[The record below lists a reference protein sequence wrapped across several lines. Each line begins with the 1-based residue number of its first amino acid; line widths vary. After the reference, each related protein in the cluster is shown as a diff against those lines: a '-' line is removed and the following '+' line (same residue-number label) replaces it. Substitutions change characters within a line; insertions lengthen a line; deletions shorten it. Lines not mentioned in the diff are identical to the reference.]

1 LGQWELAKL
10 VDPIGATVLM
20 ELSRVWTPAEK
31 STVLVGLQGSLL
43 ANRVVWITIA
53 VGVLALTH
61 FRVSLAHHVARTW
74 WRRRAAGL
82 EDVPRPVGTT
92 RAAPRVER
100 TFGIVTNLRQ
110 TLAVARESL
119 QTIVTS
125 WGAMAAALLALALVV
140 ASGTQIEHM
149 GVPLVATS
157 ARTVRLLSDR
167 LTNPQELMSLMVP
180 LLVIYFAGELIWRE
194 REARLHEIA
203 DSAPVPEWVSAVG
216 RFLGLSLALVA
227 AQALMMGAGLLIQ
240 VVQGHY
246 DFELGLYARILFGL
260 QLPDY
265 LLFALLALVVHTL
278 VNHKY
283 VGHLVLVC
291 AYAFMALSPAIGIE
305 HRLLVYGS
313 DPGWAYSD
321 IRGFEPFIGPWLWF
335 KFYWSAW
342 ALLLGVVG
350 ALFWMR
356 GAESALGSR
365 LACARGRLTRPVA
378 GVAATAA
385 FLILSSGGFIFY
397 NTNVLNAY
405 RTAASEVASRAA
417 YEQRYGQYKDVAQ
430 PRITGTTLKVEIH
443 PTRRDVEIRGA
454 FQLANLSTGPIG
466 AVHVDTDSAVETRAI
481 RLDRPVREARVDE
494 ELGHRIY
501 TLETPLHPGESLQLD
516 FEVRFK
522 PRGFSNRGIDP
533 SVVGNGTY
541 FTNRMW
547 LPAIG
552 YQMDREL
559 GSASDRRAYG
569 LAPRP
574 MAPSLDDVKARQDT
588 GRAVRTSFE
597 AIVGTDEGQVAL
609 APGRLRRTWTE
620 GGRRYFHYVTDAPI
634 GNDYAFF
641 SAAYAVHEGRWNP
654 ATRSAPG
661 QETSIEIVHD
671 PKHAWNAERL
681 VRSVQASLDHY
692 TKEFGPYPHGQ
703 VRLVEHPGDSVLLHA
718 SPINISY
725 EEGFSL
731 LNPDSDPRKIDF
743 PFAVAAHEV
752 AHQWWGHI
760 LTPARVEGAALLG
773 ESLAW
778 YSALGVVE
786 QTFGR
791 EHLARLLGM
800 MRGVYLIPSARA
812 NVPLLRADD
821 WFLAYRK
828 GPFAMYALREY
839 VGAERVNGA
848 LRRLL
853 EKHGAFESPDRH
865 HAPSKPLATSL
876 DLYHELQA
884 VTPESLHYLL
894 ADLFETNTFW
904 DLATQNVTAE
914 QTDTGV
920 WQVTLDMRARKMIVD
935 TTGVETD
942 VPMNDLIEIGVF
954 AGAKGEGPGNALYL
968 TQHRV
973 RSSAQRLTLIV
984 PSRPSRA
991 GIDPR
996 HLLIDVRGDDNLKE
1010 IASR

>member
-1 LGQWELAKL
+1 
-10 VDPIGATVLM
+10 
-20 ELSRVWTPAEK
+20 
-31 STVLVGLQGSLL
+31 
-43 ANRVVWITIA
+43 
-53 VGVLALTH
+53 
-61 FRVSLAHHVARTW
+61 
-74 WRRRAAGL
+74 
-82 EDVPRPVGTT
+82 
-92 RAAPRVER
+92 
-100 TFGIVTNLRQ
+100 
-110 TLAVARESL
+110 
-119 QTIVTS
+119 
-125 WGAMAAALLALALVV
+125 
-140 ASGTQIEHM
+140 
-149 GVPLVATS
+149 
-157 ARTVRLLSDR
+157 
-167 LTNPQELMSLMVP
+167 
-180 LLVIYFAGELIWRE
+180 
-194 REARLHEIA
+194 
-203 DSAPVPEWVSAVG
+203 
-216 RFLGLSLALVA
+216 
-227 AQALMMGAGLLIQ
+227 
-240 VVQGHY
+240 
-246 DFELGLYARILFGL
+246 
-260 QLPDY
+260 
-265 LLFALLALVVHTL
+265 
-278 VNHKY
+278 
-283 VGHLVLVC
+283 
-291 AYAFMALSPAIGIE
+291 
-305 HRLLVYGS
+305 
-313 DPGWAYSD
+313 
-321 IRGFEPFIGPWLWF
+321 
-335 KFYWSAW
+335 
-342 ALLLGVVG
+342 
-350 ALFWMR
+350 
-356 GAESALGSR
+356 
-365 LACARGRLTRPVA
+365 
-378 GVAATAA
+378 
-385 FLILSSGGFIFY
+385 
-397 NTNVLNAY
+397 
-405 RTAASEVASRAA
+405 
-417 YEQRYGQYKDVAQ
+417 
-430 PRITGTTLKVEIH
+430 
-443 PTRRDVEIRGA
+443 
-454 FQLANLSTGPIG
+454 
-466 AVHVDTDSAVETRAI
+466 
-481 RLDRPVREARVDE
+481 
-494 ELGHRIY
+494 
-501 TLETPLHPGESLQLD
+501 
-516 FEVRFK
+516 
-522 PRGFSNRGIDP
+522 
-533 SVVGNGTY
+533 
-541 FTNRMW
+541 
-547 LPAIG
+547 
-552 YQMDREL
+552 
-559 GSASDRRAYG
+559 
-569 LAPRP
+569 
-574 MAPSLDDVKARQDT
+574 
-588 GRAVRTSFE
+588 
-597 AIVGTDEGQVAL
+597 
-609 APGRLRRTWTE
+609 
-620 GGRRYFHYVTDAPI
+620 
-634 GNDYAFF
+634 
-641 SAAYAVHEGRWNP
+641 VHEGRWNP

-973 RSSAQRLTLIV
+973 RSGAQRLTLIV